1 MAQLENSSK
10 GVFQLRNSLNQSIET
25 LKKIK
30 QHADKLVEEIHQTWA
45 DHQYDAFKKEFDEG
59 TKTVNILFA
68 KMAEFDKN
76 LLTLQNKLKQYEELK
91 QKSAFRS

>member
-10 GVFQLRNSLNQSIET
+10 GVSQLRNSLNQSIET

-30 QHADKLVEEIHQTWA
+30 QHADKLVEEIHRTWA